1 MVTIVTNTPAIN
13 FAVNYLQTNP
23 KAKPEQLQVELRN
36 HLQEL
41 RKKGVKISKGEIA
54 QANAQIE
61 EIYKAASE
69 QLKANLKAKVT
80 PQTKNAVSSV
90 NSAHAA
96 AVYPKYN
103 DHLKTDHHYFN
114 YNSMSKKARHNLHK
128 KTMSDAKSAFGGDE
142 YIDFLKEHHPELYE
156 EMHTPAKPSNNQNK
170 KAMRENSDAYVSS
183 TKRKKMKKEAET
195 ASQTEHKQ
203 RMLRNNSKDK
213 KIRKARANSQYCTS
227 QGIMT
232 KKAKRVFNSVKNHL
246 DGSINVRI
254 NDEPN
259 SVLKAMKQFYSNL
272 EADSHNKPSASSS
285 VSNAANTAVNS
296 AKDAVKNMKSNGG
309 GKAGWIAAG
318 VVALASAL
326 GLMMSGSK
334 AEKNH
339 FNEAA

>member
-103 DHLKTDHHYFN
+103 DHLKTDHHYFD

-128 KTMSDAKSAFGGDE
+128 K
-142 YIDFLKEHHPELYE
+142 
-156 EMHTPAKPSNNQNK
+156 N
-170 KAMRENSDAYVSS
+170 
-183 TKRKKMKKEAET
+183 
-195 ASQTEHKQ
+195 
-203 RMLRNNSKDK
+203 
-213 KIRKARANSQYCTS
+213 
-227 QGIMT
+227 
-232 KKAKRVFNSVKNHL
+232 
-246 DGSINVRI
+246 NVRCKVCI
-254 NDEPN
+254 
-259 SVLKAMKQFYSNL
+259 
-272 EADSHNKPSASSS
+272 
-285 VSNAANTAVNS
+285 
-296 AKDAVKNMKSNGG
+296 
-309 GKAGWIAAG
+309 WR
-318 VVALASAL
+318 
-326 GLMMSGSK
+326 
-334 AEKNH
+334 
-339 FNEAA
+339 